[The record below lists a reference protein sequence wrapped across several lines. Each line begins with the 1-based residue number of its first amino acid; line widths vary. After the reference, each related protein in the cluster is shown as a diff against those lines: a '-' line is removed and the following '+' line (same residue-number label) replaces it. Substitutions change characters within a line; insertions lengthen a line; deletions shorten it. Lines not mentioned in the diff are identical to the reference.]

1 MSCFRQLSSIA
12 DIEEFKPRNERK
24 IDIQPI
30 VPIEISSTPIIDPN
44 LWKSTIERNQIEN
57 IYHRASLNNCPFL
70 PDGIVQLGKKW
81 VKSYEKPSLYLFGN
95 TGSGKTYF
103 AYALYSALVMMKF
116 PWVIFVKS
124 FNLDEELLAGIEERQ
139 EKSILMKYSEV
150 PILFIDDLGVERPSD
165 RIIRQY
171 YSIIDK
177 RTGNGLTTVI
187 TSNVKIEDLPLG
199 SRTISRLGHFYEI
212 QFPKKDIRNDLQL
225 PHL

>member
-1 MSCFRQLSSIA
+1 MSCFKQLSSIA

-30 VPIEISSTPIIDPN
+30 VPIQFPSTPIIDPN
-44 LWKSTIERNQIEN
+44 LWKSTIERNEIEN

-139 EKSILMKYSEV
+139 EKSILMKYCEV

-171 YSIIDK
+171 YSIIDR

-199 SRTISRLGHFYEI
+199 SRTISRLGHFYGI
-212 QFPKKDIRNDLQL
+212 QFPNKDIRNNLQL